1 MGLCVLYLS
10 LVDAS
15 CHLALS
21 LSVSMCTVSLNPLH
35 PSNKDHNFW
44 IMVWRLKCP
53 LTAGVFTLRLLYRE
67 RQKKNISDLMSSF
80 PDFPSKLC
88 FKCLWMIKKKPQN
101 RFKMEIRKCLHC
113 NDPFFCPITCGST
126 LSSRQTLRTLKS
138 NYMSKFSTSCF
149 ILQIILDANQKQIG
163 PEETPSPAICNYPVP
178 V

>member
-1 MGLCVLYLS
+1 MSSYCR
-10 LVDAS
+10 
-15 CHLALS
+15 
-21 LSVSMCTVSLNPLH
+21 SVHIKTTVQRKTKN
-35 PSNKDHNFW
+35 
-44 IMVWRLKCP
+44 
-53 LTAGVFTLRLLYRE
+53 
-67 RQKKNISDLMSSF
+67 KNISDLMSSF

-88 FKCLWMIKKKPQN
+88 FKCLWMIKKTQN
-101 RFKMEIRKCLHC
+101 RFKMEIRNCLHC
-113 NDPFFCPITCGST
+113 NDPFFCFFPITCGST